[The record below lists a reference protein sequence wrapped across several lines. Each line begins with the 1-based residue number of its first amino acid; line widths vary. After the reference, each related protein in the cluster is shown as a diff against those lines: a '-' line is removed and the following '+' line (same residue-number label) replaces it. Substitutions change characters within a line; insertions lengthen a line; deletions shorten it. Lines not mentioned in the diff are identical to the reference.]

1 MLHLLLLQ
9 GTRTTVLDTRK
20 TVPGLRLLD
29 KWAVLIGGAANHR
42 IGALLWWPAVVGQL
56 ALPAPHE

>member
-42 IGALLWWPAVVGQL
+42 IGALL
-56 ALPAPHE
+56 